1 MTTLQSP
8 TRAILFPIPYS
19 LLYSPFLPLKSAALH
34 PPTLWKSFFGP
45 SMARNLHCINILYF
59 SNVNESVTETP
70 VYCQFLAQKEAILAR
85 KALIFAFPE
94 SPQVPQFEILELG
107 IHEPLASG

>member
-1 MTTLQSP
+1 ME
-8 TRAILFPIPYS
+8 
-19 LLYSPFLPLKSAALH
+19 
-34 PPTLWKSFFGP
+34 
-45 SMARNLHCINILYF
+45 N
-59 SNVNESVTETP
+59 P
-70 VYCQFLAQKEAILAR
+70 VFYQFLAQKEAILAR